1 MNLREFIEQM
11 ERFETQLGSDAKV
24 FIAHSVLGLN
34 EVGNWNMTIDKQ
46 MWAVII
52 GNRD

>member
-11 ERFETQLGSDAKV
+11 ERFEKQIGSDAKV
-24 FIAHSVLGLN
+24 FITHSILGLQ
-34 EVGNWNMTIDKQ
+34 EVGKWNMTIDKQ
-46 MWAVII
+46 MWAIII